1 MKEPEIKIPRS
12 LFLKLAKYHTADIRS
27 PELEKEIAK
36 EIEDKIKRIIRHDNY
51 TAYITAVTPEEQAAA
66 YIKYL
71 EEE

>member
-36 EIEDKIKRIIRHDNY
+36 EIEDKIKKIIRHDNY
-51 TAYITAVTPEEQAAA
+51 TDYVTAATPEEQAAA

-71 EEE
+71 EER